1 MVRSKLIDLN
11 IDYFYYY
18 SFIISVNRCY
28 GSCGTVEDQ
37 FSGIC
42 VPEEKEDVNII
53 VFNMIKQINEQKTL
67 VKHFSYE
74 FRCEPDL
81 RECSSRQKYNNDNCQ
96 PIKHC
101 ECEEDYVLNHLLA
114 NLISIGEYLEDCE
127 Y

>member
-1 MVRSKLIDLN
+1 
-11 IDYFYYY
+11 
-18 SFIISVNRCY
+18 
-28 GSCGTVEDQ
+28 
-37 FSGIC
+37 
-42 VPEEKEDVNII
+42 
-53 VFNMIKQINEQKTL
+53 MIKEINEQKTL

-74 FRCEPDL
+74 FRCEPDR